1 MVDLLSFI
9 LVVVGGIMVYGAK
22 YILKFIKVNH
32 SDSEFRAFKLIGTTI
47 AVIGILR
54 VIEVI

>member
-1 MVDLLSFI
+1 MDILNFI

-22 YILKFIKVNH
+22 YILKFLKVNH
-32 SDSEFRAFKLIGTTI
+32 SDSEFRMFKLIGTVI

-54 VIEVI
+54 IIEVI